1 MESIV
6 AKAEVISIWINSSKT
21 DQHLDACRD
30 MIYVLAERF
39 VDHHNM
45 PEIKEMLLQKLRKR
59 REELQL
65 SNPLK

>member
-1 MESIV
+1 
-6 AKAEVISIWINSSKT
+6 
-21 DQHLDACRD
+21 